1 MGYLKRAGR
10 VLGGG
15 LLAIV
20 ALSGCAEK
28 VYDYSGEYEFLV
40 GRDCKLLDSSTG
52 NTLEVAVASDSSPGR
67 GYRVRLPVAANMEL
81 PAISAQASP
90 NDAGELT
97 VFFNKEKNG
106 MMGYQ
111 SSQTMVMTLVPHLS
125 KPDHLWLTRW
135 TLSAQNNLGASNER
149 DMLDLLLKSSRAQAE
164 SSLTESIDLT
174 NSYACLGKKSRLT
187 LAERTALE
195 EETVRQQEQLVAGHI
210 SRLKALSFEEFQA
223 IDPGCNMTPATP
235 ICRAYFEQ
243 AEQRR
248 AAEKQRELERLS
260 GLSDTALEAEGRSC
274 HRSREPRC
282 LAIAEIVAERRTVAL
297 DAEKSRLVAMSY
309 SAFAN
314 HERASC
320 AEKWT
325 EECKMYRSLED
336 HKWQEEITRLLSVY
350 DGEELVSLEWRA
362 CNSASPTYRED
373 RHQCNKRR
381 EVTKIKRSHQ
391 AQYYDE
397 HPDQLRETY
406 NACIDG
412 LDNLATARNSKESQ
426 DIRYTFRCSTALDG
440 ARKSGIRD
448 VFKTRM

>member
-1 MGYLKRAGR
+1 MGYLKGTGRA
-10 VLGGG
+10 LGGG
-15 LLAIV
+15 LLAII

-40 GRDCKLLDSSTG
+40 GRDCTLLDSSTE
-52 NTLEVAVASDSSPGR
+52 NTLEVAAASDSSAGR
-67 GYRVRLPVAANMEL
+67 GYRVRLPIAARMEL

-97 VFFNKEKNG
+97 VFFNKEKDG

-111 SSQTMVMTLVPHLS
+111 NSQTMVMTLVPHPS

-135 TLSAQNNLGASNER
+135 TLSAQNNLGASDER
-149 DMLDLLLKSSRAQAE
+149 DMLDLLLKSSRGQAE

-174 NSYACLGKKSRLT
+174 NRHACLGKKSRLT
-187 LAERTALE
+187 LTERTALE
-195 EETVRQQEQLVAGHI
+195 EETVRQQEQLMADQV
-210 SRLKALSFEEFQA
+210 SRLRALSFEEFQA

-235 ICRAYFEQ
+235 VCRAYFEQ
-243 AEQRR
+243 AGQRR
-248 AAEKQRELERLS
+248 AAEKERELERLS

-274 HRSREPRC
+274 YRSREPRC
-282 LAIAEIVAERRTVAL
+282 LAIAEIAAGRRTLAL
-297 DAEKSRLVAMSY
+297 AAEKSRLVTMSY
-309 SAFAN
+309 SAFAD
-314 HERASC
+314 HKRVSC
-320 AEKWT
+320 ASDRT

-336 HKWQEEITRLLSVY
+336 QKWREEIARLLSVY
-350 DGEELVSLEWRA
+350 DGEELVNLEWSA

-373 RHQCNKRR
+373 RHQCNQRR
-381 EVTKIKRSHQ
+381 EVTRIKRSHQ
-391 AQYYDE
+391 AQYYEERPDE
-397 HPDQLRETY
+397 LRKTY
-406 NACIDG
+406 NACIEE
-412 LDNLATARNSKESQ
+412 LDNLTTARNSKESQ